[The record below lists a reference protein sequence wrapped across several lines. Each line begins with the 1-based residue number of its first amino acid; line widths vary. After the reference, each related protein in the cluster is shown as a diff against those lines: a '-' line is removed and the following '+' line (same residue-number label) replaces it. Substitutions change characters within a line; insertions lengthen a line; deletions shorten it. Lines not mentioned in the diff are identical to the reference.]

1 MLSSVSCDGN
11 GDSLTIADAV
21 VCVDGSRLA
30 EDVNDGGD
38 GGDMAD
44 GSISQR

>member
-21 VCVDGSRLA
+21 VCVDGSRLTEKVTDEGEA
-30 EDVNDGGD
+30 GD
-38 GGDMAD
+38 TAD
-44 GSISQR
+44 GW